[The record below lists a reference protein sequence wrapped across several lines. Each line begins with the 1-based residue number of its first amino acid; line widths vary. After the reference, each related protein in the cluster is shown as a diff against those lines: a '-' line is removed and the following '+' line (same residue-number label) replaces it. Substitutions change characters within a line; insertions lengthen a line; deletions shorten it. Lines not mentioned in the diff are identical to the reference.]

1 MFGKVEGRQLSQPPT
16 PLTPLAHHRYYY
28 IMLALTVLY
37 IVFEH
42 DVKRAAL
49 PVEADLPLE
58 VAATVNLVLYIR
70 EIGNCLRLNPS

>member
-1 MFGKVEGRQLSQPPT
+1 
-16 PLTPLAHHRYYY
+16 
-28 IMLALTVLY
+28 MLALTVLY